1 MDQTENSL
9 ENRKF
14 IDIHVKPIFER
25 LMVDILVKKP
35 SNVVNVLFFSYLIII
50 TRLNL

>member
-1 MDQTENSL
+1 MEQSGQNA

-14 IDIHVKPIFER
+14 IDLHVKPIFER

-35 SNVVNVLFFSYLIII
+35 ANVVCNFETILHI
-50 TRLNL
+50 NLK

>member
-1 MDQTENSL
+1 MEYKENSA

-35 SNVVNVLFFSYLIII
+35 TNVVK
-50 TRLNL
+50 